1 MRLELT
7 NRTHLAKLVMEQL
20 ASDGRDHPVKGGDL
34 AAVVG
39 TTRHY
44 LPQVMRPL
52 VAPGWVT
59 SEPGPSGGYRLTD
72 SGRLAT
78 LLELIEAVEGPIVNG
93 RCVLRGAACPPS
105 EPCALHETW
114 SRARS
119 AMVVELGAVRVVP
132 NHVRNP
138 NPKEGRT

>member
-1 MRLELT
+1 MRLELS
-7 NRTHLAKLVMEQL
+7 NRTHLAKLAMEQL
-20 ASDGRDHPVKGGDL
+20 ASDGSGQPVKGGDL
-34 AAVVG
+34 AAVIG

-52 VAPGWVT
+52 VAPGWVA

-72 SGRLAT
+72 SGRRTT
-78 LLELIEAVEGPIVNG
+78 LLQLIEAVEGPIVNG

-119 AMVVELGAVRVVP
+119 AMVAELGAVRVVP
-132 NHVRNP
+132 IPARNQ
-138 NPKEGRT
+138 NPKKGRP

>member
-1 MRLELT
+1 MRLELS
-7 NRTHLAKLVMEQL
+7 NRTHLAKLAMEQL
-20 ASDGRDHPVKGGDL
+20 ASDGSGQPVKGGDL
-34 AAVVG
+34 AAAVG

-52 VAPGWVT
+52 VAPGWVA

-72 SGRLAT
+72 SGRRTT
-78 LLELIEAVEGPIVNG
+78 LLQLIEAVEGPIVNG

-119 AMVVELGAVRVVP
+119 AMVAELGAVRVIP
-132 NHVRNP
+132 IPPRNQ
-138 NPKEGRT
+138 NPKKGRP